1 MLPTPSRRRSLA
13 PATPTGATSRPPSSL
28 SQASSSA
35 EAMSEL
41 QSAMSRHNPARYS
54 TSSAS
59 LTPRVG
65 DVVRT
70 SGLEH
75 PFVGVLRYL
84 GPVGKK
90 DGVFAGIELV
100 GEWIGKGK
108 NDGSALGCVEHFYE
122 SR

>member
-1 MLPTPSRRRSLA
+1 
-13 PATPTGATSRPPSSL
+13 
-28 SQASSSA
+28 
-35 EAMSEL
+35 MSEL

-108 NDGSALGCVEHFYE
+108 NDGSALGCVEHFIA